1 MPPSRIMKKA
11 MSFRKLRNLLLATLT
26 ISLPILIIILFAKD
40 IRNIERYIPTT
51 GIAGPLFSIL
61 LMGILSATPIP
72 TDPIVILNGA
82 IFGPFMG
89 IIVSWAGNN
98 LASIIEYWIGR
109 AIGTFSD
116 FEKQKRKLPFGLDK
130 FPADSPWFLIG
141 GRFIPSFGGK
151 LVSLAGGVYHV
162 NFFRYLWTATIA
174 NLIGSIFF
182 AYGGHL
188 LLYLTR

>member
-1 MPPSRIMKKA
+1 MSRKKI
-11 MSFRKLRNLLLATLT
+11 RNILLAIIT
-26 ISLPILIIILFAKD
+26 ISLPILLIIFFARD
-40 IRNIERYIPTT
+40 IKNIEKYVPTT

-82 IFGPFMG
+82 IFGPFVG
-89 IIVSWAGNN
+89 ILVSWAGNN
-98 LASIIEYWIGR
+98 LASVIEYFIGR
-109 AIGTFSD
+109 AIGTISD
-116 FEKQKRKLPFGLDK
+116 FEKQKQKLPFGLGK

-162 NFFRYLWTATIA
+162 RFFRYIWTAVIA
-174 NLIGSIFF
+174 NLIGSMFF
-182 AYGGHL
+182 SYGGHL
-188 LLYLTR
+188 LLYLNR

>member
-1 MPPSRIMKKA
+1 MSVKKI
-11 MSFRKLRNLLLATLT
+11 RNILLAIITICLPVLT
-26 ISLPILIIILFAKD
+26 IVFFAKD
-40 IRNIERYIPTT
+40 IKNIERFIPTT

-98 LASIIEYWIGR
+98 LASIIEYFIGR

-116 FEKQKRKLPFGLDK
+116 FEKQKQKLPFGLAK
-130 FPADSPWFLIG
+130 FPAESPLFLIG

-162 NFFRYLWTATIA
+162 NFFRYLWTAAIA
-174 NLIGSIFF
+174 NLLGSVFL
-182 AYGGHL
+182 AYGGHI
-188 LLYLTR
+188 LLYLNR